1 MERLLRVRAIHG
13 GGSMKSKDFRSMTED
28 ELWNLYQVMVGVLR
42 EKITAEQNRLEQQ
55 LLRIAGATT
64 KAGRGRRR
72 YPKVLPRYQN
82 PDRPSQTWSGRG
94 KKPRW
99 FIEQLRSGKR
109 NEDLRIT
116 QVRGAEKTQ
125 LA

>member
-1 MERLLRVRAIHG
+1 MTRLLRVRAIHG
-13 GGSMKSKDFRSMTED
+13 GGSMESKDLRSMTED
-28 ELWNLYQVMVGVLR
+28 ELWNLYHVMIDVLR
-42 EKITAEQNRLEQQ
+42 EKITAERNRLEQQ
-55 LLRIAGATT
+55 LLRIAGTTT
-64 KAGRGRRR
+64 KAERVRRR

-99 FIEQLRSGKR
+99 FTEQLRSGKR

-116 QVRGAEKTQ
+116 QVRGAEKNQ